1 MKRTY
6 SLTRILCL
14 ALVLVLT
21 AAMAL
26 GMTACTKISPDAASS
41 TAQTTQME
49 FTFKVVD
56 DKGNEETFSI
66 KTDKTIVG
74 EALLEKGLI
83 AGEQGDYGLYV
94 KTVNNITA
102 DFDTDKTYWA
112 FYINDE
118 YAMTGVDV
126 TEIEN
131 GATYTFKIEK

>member
-1 MKRTY
+1 MKRTN

-26 GMTACTKISPDAASS
+26 GMTACTKISPDATSS

-102 DFDTDKTYWA
+102 DFDTDKKYWA

-126 TEIEN
+126 TKIEN